1 MVENVGFYMALKYPE
16 WQERYEALLLEFD
29 PQRLAT
35 LVEVVETSIFF
46 RLRELSASPDGHDER
61 RAIAEA
67 AHTLLVIKSEI
78 LGFPGLEF
86 MVQREVRAESE
97 LR

>member
-1 MVENVGFYMALKYPE
+1 MALKYPE
-16 WQERYEALLLEFD
+16 LQERYEALLLEFD

-35 LVEVVETSIFF
+35 LVEGVETTMFF
-46 RLRELSASPDGHDER
+46 RLRELSVSPDEHDER

-86 MVQREVRAESE
+86 MVQRGVRAESE